1 MLRRLSIVLLLAFTA
16 IFVACGSDDDST
28 SSNND
33 SNTNGSMKA
42 SVAGSSWEANTAVV
56 AVYAQASGTL
66 SITGQYTDLSG
77 NSKQMS
83 LTIMQNASVNSFSV
97 GLLGPAQA
105 RYTDASLQN
114 PTGESYIGT
123 SGTVEITEL
132 TDTSVKG
139 SFSFSGA
146 LNGNGTVKQISSG
159 TFSAKL

>member
-1 MLRRLSIVLLLAFTA
+1 MLRRLSVLLLLAMTAF
-16 IFVACGSDDDST
+16 FVACGSDDDST

-33 SNTNGSMKA
+33 SNTDGSMKA
-42 SVAGSSWEANTAVV
+42 SVAGSNWEANTAVV
-56 AVYAQASGTL
+56 AVHMPTTGTL
-66 SITGQYTDLSG
+66 TITGQYTDLSG
-77 NSKQMS
+77 NSRQMS

-105 RYTDASLQN
+105 RYTEASLTN

-146 LNGNGTVKQISSG
+146 LNGNGAVKQISSG
-159 TFSAKL
+159 SFSAKL